1 MGVSQLTAA
10 ANCCIDSDLRL
21 QQSFVLWSLLPSVI
35 QVDAREMKWPGPMRA
50 LTRAYRKAKPGD
62 IIELLSTECAI
73 EAVSKAWCERTGNKE
88 LRVEQEPDGVYAVAI
103 QVEAKTRRTAPVVP
117 A

>member
-1 MGVSQLTAA
+1 MPAA
-10 ANCCIDSDLRL
+10 VNCCIDSDL
-21 QQSFVLWSLLPSVI
+21 SFGGNSPARVALPSVI
-35 QVDAREMKWPGPMRA
+35 QVDAREMKWPGPLRA

-88 LRVEQEPDGVYAVAI
+88 LRVELEPDGVYTVAI
-103 QVEAKTRRTAPVVP
+103 QIGAKDRRPAPAIP
-117 A
+117 T